1 MNRKSIFRFSA
12 FVFGALTLL
21 SFAACTGGG
30 GGGAKAQIPSLMSPN
45 GMSNTAAAAK
55 NNEGVDHLVQG
66 HWNVA
71 IDHLTEAIAAK
82 PDFAEA
88 HFNMAVALDGKG
100 KHAEATSSFKKA
112 QEFGADNPKIT
123 GSEILKKHLNM

>member
-1 MNRKSIFRFSA
+1 MNRKSIFGLG
-12 FVFGALTLL
+12 VYVLGIITIVT
-21 SFAACTGGG
+21 FAACTGGG
-30 GGGAKAQIPSLMSPN
+30 GGSPSIPSIMSPN
-45 GMSNTAAAAK
+45 GMSNTSAAAK

-71 IDHLTEAIAAK
+71 IDHLKEAISAK

-88 HFNMAVALDGKG
+88 HFNLAVALDGKG
-100 KHAEATSSFKKA
+100 KHADATEAFKKA
-112 QEFGADNPKIT
+112 QEFGGDNPKIT

>member
-1 MNRKSIFRFSA
+1 MTRKPIVRLSGFI
-12 FVFGALTLL
+12 VGLIALFTI
-21 SFAACTGGG
+21 AACESG
-30 GGGAKAQIPSLMSPN
+30 GGGAKAQIPSIMSPS
-45 GMSNTAAAAK
+45 GMSNTSAAAK

-66 HWNVA
+66 HWDVA
-71 IDHLTEAIAAK
+71 IKHLNEAIAAK

-88 HFNMAVALDGKG
+88 HFNLAIAMDGKG
-100 KHAEATSSFKKA
+100 KHAEASDSFKKA